1 MRVAMQDSGG
11 VPILEIRDLEAGY
24 GRSVVLHGISLTI
37 NKGEIV
43 TILGA
48 NGAGK
53 TTILRSVLGLTN
65 LNSGS
70 IWLNGE
76 EITGLKA
83 SQIVRRGV
91 GFVPEEKSVFP
102 SMTVRENL
110 EMGAY
115 ATSSSALKP
124 NLSRVLDLFP
134 RLGERD
140 TQKART
146 LSGGERKMLG
156 IGRAL
161 MGSPDVLLLD
171 EPSLGLAPL
180 VVPDIFNQVGRINEL
195 GVTVLIVEQNAR
207 QALDVAGR
215 GYVLETGQIRGQGS
229 RQQLLAN
236 EEVRKAYLGEG

>member
-1 MRVAMQDSGG
+1 
-11 VPILEIRDLEAGY
+11 
-24 GRSVVLHGISLTI
+24 
-37 NKGEIV
+37 
-43 TILGA
+43 
-48 NGAGK
+48 
-53 TTILRSVLGLTN
+53 
-65 LNSGS
+65 
-70 IWLNGE
+70 
-76 EITGLKA
+76 
-83 SQIVRRGV
+83 
-91 GFVPEEKSVFP
+91 
-102 SMTVRENL
+102 
-110 EMGAY
+110 MGAY

-180 VVPDIFNQVGRINEL
+180 VVPDIFNQVGRINQL

-236 EEVRKAYLGEG
+236 EEVRKAYLGGGR